1 MSKSPSA
8 ENGSSNANRPG
19 AGGAAEKSDAVVSIE
34 ETLRR
39 ENLTLR
45 DRIRSLERQLSDAG
59 DANYDLKQ
67 QIRQFRTVNDELR
80 KIQGRV

>member
-1 MSKSPSA
+1 MPNSTSA
-8 ENGSSNANRPG
+8 PAKQ
-19 AGGAAEKSDAVVSIE
+19 AESLSVE

-39 ENLTLR
+39 EVLALR
-45 DRIRSLERQLSDAG
+45 DRVRSLERQLSDAG

-67 QIRQFRTVNDELR
+67 QIRQLRTVNDELR